1 MSLRIVL
8 ASVVFLAIGIAKLGG
23 QSENPAIRTF
33 ALKNSMRATL
43 IHTGT
48 TRKAFVSLV
57 LLTGEAD
64 EPAFGPGLASL
75 TANMLLEGTVARSA
89 RQIQTEAATLGTT
102 LAVRAGPITTS
113 ISGEVE
119 TAKIPRLLALIADL
133 VRHPLLDTAGFG
145 RVRRNAIRTLDSTL
159 KNPADLAKQQWRAIV
174 FPDGPFG
181 HPYAFAATLGALQ
194 LGHVRNVYDD
204 NYSASRA
211 HLYLSG
217 AFDDAATEIA
227 VREVFSDWKAGAAAK
242 PRAMKA
248 ITTHEL
254 VTVDQP
260 GAARSVIWI
269 GLPVIDPADREF
281 AKLEVAGAMIAGSDL
296 WQRRGAAY
304 WVDTL
309 NVTTENTGAALAA
322 LFRQLAALKRDAPAE
337 ADVAR
342 ARANLVAA
350 FNARNSSRDGLV
362 SLMEFMDEHS
372 LGDGWRTDYIKRVT
386 AVTPEDVRAAV
397 TAYLDP
403 AHMAIAI
410 VGDRALIE
418 PQLAKLRPI
427 VP

>member
-1 MSLRIVL
+1 MGLRIVL
-8 ASVVFLAIGIAKLGG
+8 AAIVFFTVGTTSAGG
-23 QSENPAIRTF
+23 QSDNPVLRTV

-43 IHTGT
+43 IHTGVA
-48 TRKAFVSLV
+48 RKAFVSLV

-64 EPAFGPGLASL
+64 EPAFGPGLAAL

-89 RQIQTEAATLGTT
+89 RQIQAEAASLGTT

-113 ISGEVE
+113 LSGEVE
-119 TAKIPRLLALIADL
+119 TAKIPRMLALVADL

-145 RVRRNAIRTLDSTL
+145 RVRRNAIRALDSTL

-211 HLYLSG
+211 HLYVSG
-217 AFDDAATEIA
+217 TFDDAATETL
-227 VREVFSDWKAGAAAK
+227 VREVFSDWKAGAPAK
-242 PRAMKA
+242 PREMRA
-248 ITTHEL
+248 ITAHEL
-254 VTVDQP
+254 ITVDRP

-269 GLPVIDPADREF
+269 GLPVTDPADREF
-281 AKLEVAGAMIAGSDL
+281 AKLEVAGAMIAGSEL
-296 WQRRGAAY
+296 WQRRGATY

-309 NVTTENTGAALAA
+309 EVPTENTGTALAA
-322 LFRQLAALKRDAPAE
+322 LFGQLTTLKSAAPPEAE
-337 ADVAR
+337 VEHAR
-342 ARANLVAA
+342 ARVVAA
-350 FNARNSSRDGLV
+350 FNARNGSRDGLV

-372 LGDGWRTDYIKRVT
+372 LGDGWRTEYVKRIA
-386 AVTPEDVRAAV
+386 AVTPQDVRAAV

-403 AHMAIAI
+403 THMAIAI
-410 VGDRALIE
+410 VGDRALVE

-427 VP
+427 IP